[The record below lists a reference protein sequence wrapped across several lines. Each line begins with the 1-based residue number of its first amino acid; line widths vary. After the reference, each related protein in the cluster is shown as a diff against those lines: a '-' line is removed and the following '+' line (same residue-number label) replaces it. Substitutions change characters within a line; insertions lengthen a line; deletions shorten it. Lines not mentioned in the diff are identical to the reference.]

1 MNLWIRCFLVWV
13 SSFWR
18 PRLRLNDTSVLN
30 MMVLPNDLDVYAHM
44 NNGRYLTVMDLG
56 RIDLILRTH
65 LGKIA
70 VKKKW
75 NPIVASNMMQY
86 RRSLTVFDR
95 YQLKTRILCWDA
107 KWIFLEQRFEHKGR
121 LVALGY
127 VKGLFMHNGRK
138 VPNERV
144 FKQLHLG
151 KFESP
156 PIPKEIELW
165 QAADSSRRR

>member
-1 MNLWIRCFLVWV
+1 MNLWIRCFLVWL
-13 SSFWR
+13 SSFIR
-18 PRLRLNDTSVLN
+18 PKLRLDETSVLKL
-30 MMVLPNDLDVYAHM
+30 MVLPNDLDLYGHM
-44 NNGRYLTVMDLG
+44 NNGRYLTIMDLG

-86 RRSLTVFDR
+86 RRSLEVFNT
-95 YQLKTRILCWDA
+95 YYLKTRILCWDS
-107 KWIFLEQRFEHKGR
+107 KWIYLEQRFEHDGR

-127 VKGLFMHNGRK
+127 VKGLFMHNKRK

-144 FKQLHLG
+144 FRQLHLG

-156 PIPKEIELW
+156 EIPEEIKLW
-165 QAADSSRRR
+165 RAADSSRRR